1 MPNAFIRKLNDK
13 DGNVILPASRA
24 AGIYFNDD
32 SVLQD
37 YVASEGVMK
46 KALGDKN
53 GKDLTSYVTGLS
65 VNGRTVTYT
74 KGDGTSGTIQTQ
86 DTNTTYSA
94 FKGATSSAAGGTGLV
109 PAPAAGQQTRYLR
122 GDGTW
127 QTPPNT
133 TYSNATTSTDG
144 LMSSEDKTKLDGIAT
159 GANKY
164 THPSYTNRT
173 SGLYKITVDA
183 TGHVSAATAVTK
195 SDITALGIPGQDT
208 NTTYANATT
217 STDGLMSAEDKVK
230 LNGIAAGANKYTHPS
245 YTAKSSGL
253 YKITVDGLGH
263 VSAVASVTKADITA
277 LGIPGSDTNTTYS
290 AFRGATASAAGGSGL
305 VPAPAAGQNTRY
317 LRGDGTWQTPPNT
330 TYGVA
335 TDEANGLMSAAD
347 KAKLDGIASGA
358 NNYAHP
364 TFTARNTGLYQATA
378 NNQGH
383 VSAATAVTKSD
394 ITALGIPGQDT
405 NTTYANATTS
415 KDGLMSS
422 EDKTKL
428 DGIATGANKY
438 THPSYT
444 SRGSGLYKITVD
456 GSGHVSAATAVTK
469 ADITALGIPG
479 SDTNTTYSVF
489 RGATSSAAG
498 SSGLVPAPSTGYTS
512 RYLRGDGTWQTPPN
526 TTYSTFKA
534 ATASAAGGSGLVP
547 APAAGE
553 NDEYLRGDGTWAT
566 PPNTTYT
573 NATSSKAGL
582 MSSTDKAKLDGIA
595 SGANKTTV
603 DTALSTSST
612 NPVRNSVVTTA
623 LNGKAAT
630 SHTHGAA
637 TTSTAGFMSAADKT
651 LLNSLTNS
659 VIVDTSWGSTV
670 SDIP

>member
-24 AGIYFNDD
+24 AGIYFDDD

-37 YVASEGVMK
+37 YVASEGVMN

-53 GKDLTSYVTGLS
+53 GKDLTTYITGLS

-74 KGDGTSGTIQTQ
+74 RGNGTSGTIQTQ

-109 PAPAAGQQTRYLR
+109 PAPTAGQQTRFLR

-144 LMSSEDKTKLDGIAT
+144 LMSSEDKTKLDGIAS

-164 THPSYTNRT
+164 THPSYTNRA
-173 SGLYKITVDA
+173 SGLYKITVDT

-245 YTAKSSGL
+245 YTARTSGL
-253 YKITVDGLGH
+253 YKITVDGSGH

-290 AFRGATASAAGGSGL
+290 AFKGATSSAAGGTGL
-305 VPAPAAGQNTRY
+305 VPAPAA
-317 LRGDGTWQTPPNT
+317 
-330 TYGVA
+330 
-335 TDEANGLMSAAD
+335 
-347 KAKLDGIASGA
+347 
-358 NNYAHP
+358 
-364 TFTARNTGLYQATA
+364 
-378 NNQGH
+378 
-383 VSAATAVTKSD
+383 
-394 ITALGIPGQDT
+394 
-405 NTTYANATTS
+405 
-415 KDGLMSS
+415 
-422 EDKTKL
+422 
-428 DGIATGANKY
+428 
-438 THPSYT
+438 
-444 SRGSGLYKITVD
+444 
-456 GSGHVSAATAVTK
+456 
-469 ADITALGIPG
+469 
-479 SDTNTTYSVF
+479 
-489 RGATSSAAG
+489 
-498 SSGLVPAPSTGYTS
+498 GYTS

-534 ATASAAGGSGLVP
+534 ATASVAGGSGLVP

-612 NPVRNSVVTTA
+612 NPVRNSVVTNA
-623 LNGKAAT
+623 LNGKAST

-651 LLNSLTNS
+651 LLNSLSNS

>member
-24 AGIYFNDD
+24 AGIYFDDD

-37 YVASEGVMK
+37 YVASKGVMK

-65 VNGRTVTYT
+65 VNGRTITFT
-74 KGDGTSGTIQTQ
+74 RGNGTSGTIQTQ

-109 PAPAAGQQTRYLR
+109 PAPTAGQQTRFLR

-133 TYSNATTSTDG
+133 TYNNATTSADG

-253 YKITVDGLGH
+253 YKITVDALGH
-263 VSAVASVTKADITA
+263 VSAVASVTKSDITA

-290 AFRGATASAAGGSGL
+290 AFKGATASAAGGSGL

-335 TDEANGLMSAAD
+335 TDETNGLMSAAD

-364 TFTARNTGLYQATA
+364 TFTARNAGLYKITV

-383 VSAATAVTKSD
+383 VTAATAVVKGD
-394 ITALGIPGQDT
+394 ITALGIPST
-405 NTTYANATTS
+405 NTTYNNATTS
-415 KDGLMSS
+415 TDGLMSS

-444 SRGSGLYKITVD
+444 ARTSGLYKITVD
-456 GSGHVSAATAVTK
+456 TSGHVSAVTAVTK

-479 SDTNTTYSVF
+479 QDTNTTYSAF
-489 RGATSSAAG
+489 KGATASVAG
-498 SSGLVPAPSTGYTS
+498 GTGLVPAPAAGYTS

-603 DTALSTSST
+603 DTALSTTST

-651 LLNSLTNS
+651 LLNSLSNS
-659 VIVDTSWGSTV
+659 VVVDTSWGSTV

>member
-24 AGIYFNDD
+24 AGIYFEDD

-37 YVASEGVMK
+37 YVASEGVMN

-53 GKDLTSYVTGLS
+53 GKDLTTYITGLS
-65 VNGRTVTYT
+65 VNGRTVTFT
-74 KGDGTSGTIQTQ
+74 RGNGTSGSIQTQ

-109 PAPAAGQQTRYLR
+109 PAPAAGQQARFLR

-133 TYSNATTSTDG
+133 TYGNATTSTDG

-164 THPSYTNRT
+164 THPSYTNR
-173 SGLYKITVDA
+173 
-183 TGHVSAATAVTK
+183 
-195 SDITALGIPGQDT
+195 
-208 NTTYANATT
+208 
-217 STDGLMSAEDKVK
+217 
-230 LNGIAAGANKYTHPS
+230 
-245 YTAKSSGL
+245 SSGL
-253 YKITVDGLGH
+253 YKITVDG
-263 VSAVASVTKADITA
+263 
-277 LGIPGSDTNTTYS
+277 
-290 AFRGATASAAGGSGL
+290 
-305 VPAPAAGQNTRY
+305 
-317 LRGDGTWQTPPNT
+317 
-330 TYGVA
+330 
-335 TDEANGLMSAAD
+335 
-347 KAKLDGIASGA
+347 
-358 NNYAHP
+358 
-364 TFTARNTGLYQATA
+364 
-378 NNQGH
+378 QGH

-394 ITALGIPGQDT
+394 ITALGIPAQDT
-405 NTTYANATTS
+405 NTTYVAATDDADGLMSAEDKAKLDGISAGANAYTHPSFTARNSGLYKITVNNQGHVSAATAVVKSDITALGIPSTNTTYNNATTS
-415 KDGLMSS
+415 TDGLMSS

-438 THPSYT
+438 VHPSYT
-444 SRGSGLYKITVD
+444 SRTSGLYKITVD
-456 GSGHVSAATAVTK
+456 GSGHVSAVTAVTK
-469 ADITALGIPG
+469 TDITNLGIPG

-489 RGATSSAAG
+489 KGATSSAAG
-498 SSGLVPAPSTGYTS
+498 SSGLVPAPASGYTS

-566 PPNTTYT
+566 PPNTTYG
-573 NATSSKAGL
+573 NATTSTAGL
-582 MSSTDKAKLDGIA
+582 MSAADKTKLDGIA
-595 SGANKTTV
+595 TGATKITV
-603 DTALSTSST
+603 DSSLSTSSS
-612 NPVRNSVVTTA
+612 NPVRNSVVTNA
-623 LNGKAAT
+623 LNGKAST
-630 SHTHGAA
+630 SHTHSAA

-651 LLNSLTNS
+651 LLNSLSNS
-659 VIVDTSWGSTV
+659 VVVDTSWGSAV

>member
-37 YVASEGVMK
+37 YVANEGVMK

-53 GKDLTSYVTGLS
+53 GKDLTTYITGLS
-65 VNGRTVTYT
+65 VNGRTVTFT
-74 KGDGTSGTIQTQ
+74 RGNGTSGTIQTQ

-109 PAPAAGQQTRYLR
+109 PAPTAGQQTRYLR

-144 LMSSEDKTKLDGIAT
+144 LMSSEDKTKLDGIAS

-173 SGLYKITVDA
+173 SGLYKITVDT

-217 STDGLMSAEDKVK
+217 STDGLMSSEDKAK
-230 LNGIAAGANKYTHPS
+230 LNGIASGANKYTHPS

-253 YKITVDGLGH
+253 YKITVDALGH
-263 VSAVASVTKADITA
+263 VSAVAS
-277 LGIPGSDTNTTYS
+277 
-290 AFRGATASAAGGSGL
+290 
-305 VPAPAAGQNTRY
+305 
-317 LRGDGTWQTPPNT
+317 
-330 TYGVA
+330 
-335 TDEANGLMSAAD
+335 
-347 KAKLDGIASGA
+347 
-358 NNYAHP
+358 
-364 TFTARNTGLYQATA
+364 
-378 NNQGH
+378 
-383 VSAATAVTKSD
+383 
-394 ITALGIPGQDT
+394 
-405 NTTYANATTS
+405 
-415 KDGLMSS
+415 
-422 EDKTKL
+422 
-428 DGIATGANKY
+428 
-438 THPSYT
+438 
-444 SRGSGLYKITVD
+444 
-456 GSGHVSAATAVTK
+456 VTK

-582 MSSTDKAKLDGIA
+582 MSSTDKKKLDGIA

-603 DTALSTSST
+603 DTALSTTST

-623 LNGKAAT
+623 LNGKAST
-630 SHTHGAA
+630 SHTHSAA
-637 TTSTAGFMSAADKT
+637 TTSKAGFMSAADKT
-651 LLNSLTNS
+651 LLNSLSNS
-659 VIVDTSWGSTV
+659 VVVDTSWGSTV

>member
-24 AGIYFNDD
+24 AGIYFDDD

-65 VNGRTVTYT
+65 VNGRTVTFT

-109 PAPAAGQQTRYLR
+109 PAPAQGDQAKFLKA
-122 GDGTW
+122 DGTW

-133 TYSNATTSTDG
+133 TYNNATTSTDG
-144 LMSSEDKTKLDGIAT
+144 LMSSEDKTKLDGIET

-195 SDITALGIPGQDT
+195 TDITNLGIPGQDT
-208 NTTYANATT
+208 NTTYAPATDD
-217 STDGLMSAEDKVK
+217 TDGLMSSEDKVK
-230 LNGIAAGANKYTHPS
+230 LDGITAGANKYTHPS
-245 YTAKSSGL
+245 YTTRSSGL
-253 YKITVDGLGH
+253 YKITVDGL
-263 VSAVASVTKADITA
+263 
-277 LGIPGSDTNTTYS
+277 
-290 AFRGATASAAGGSGL
+290 
-305 VPAPAAGQNTRY
+305 
-317 LRGDGTWQTPPNT
+317 
-330 TYGVA
+330 
-335 TDEANGLMSAAD
+335 
-347 KAKLDGIASGA
+347 
-358 NNYAHP
+358 
-364 TFTARNTGLYQATA
+364 
-378 NNQGH
+378 
-383 VSAATAVTKSD
+383 
-394 ITALGIPGQDT
+394 
-405 NTTYANATTS
+405 
-415 KDGLMSS
+415 
-422 EDKTKL
+422 
-428 DGIATGANKY
+428 
-438 THPSYT
+438 
-444 SRGSGLYKITVD
+444 
-456 GSGHVSAATAVTK
+456 GHVSAATAVTK

-479 SDTNTTYSVF
+479 SDTNTTYSPF
-489 RGATSSAAG
+489 KGATASAAG
-498 SSGLVPAPSTGYTS
+498 GSGLVPAPAVGQDT

-526 TTYSTFKA
+526 TTYGVATSEDNGLMSAADKEKLDGIANGANNYTHPSYTSRTSGLYKITVDASGHVSAVTAVTKSDITALGIPGSDTNTTYSTFIGA
-534 ATASAAGGSGLVP
+534 GSYAAGGSGLVP

-566 PPNTTYT
+566 PPNTTYS
-573 NATSSKAGL
+573 NATSYTSGL
-582 MSSTDKAKLDGIA
+582 MSSADKEKLDGIA

-603 DTALSTSST
+603 DTALSSYSS
-612 NPVRNSVVTTA
+612 NPVRNSVVTNA
-623 LNGKAAT
+623 LNGKAST
-630 SHTHGAA
+630 SHTHSTA
-637 TTSTAGFMSAADKT
+637 TTYSAGFMSASDKT

>member
-32 SVLQD
+32 SILQD

-53 GKDLTSYVTGLS
+53 GKDLTTYITGLS

-74 KGDGTSGTIQTQ
+74 RGNGTSGTIQTQ

-127 QTPPNT
+127 QNPPNT

-290 AFRGATASAAGGSGL
+290 AFKGATASAAGGAGL

-358 NNYAHP
+358 NAYTHP
-364 TFTARNTGLYQATA
+364 SFTARNSGLYKITV

-383 VSAATAVTKSD
+383 VTAATAVVKGD
-394 ITALGIPGQDT
+394 ITALGIPST
-405 NTTYANATTS
+405 NTTYTNATTS

-438 THPSYT
+438 VHPSYT
-444 SRGSGLYKITVD
+444 SRTSGLYKITVD
-456 GSGHVSAATAVTK
+456 GSGHVSAVTAVTK
-469 ADITALGIPG
+469 TDITNLGIPG

-489 RGATSSAAG
+489 KGATSSAAG
-498 SSGLVPAPSTGYTS
+498 GTGLVPAPAAGYTA

-566 PPNTTYT
+566 PPNTTYS
-573 NATSSKAGL
+573 NATTSTAGL
-582 MSSTDKAKLDGIA
+582 MSAADKTKLNGIA
-595 SGANKTTV
+595 TGATKVIV
-603 DTALSTSST
+603 DPSLSSSSS
-612 NPVRNSVVTTA
+612 NPVRNSAVTTA
-623 LNGKAAT
+623 LNGKAST
-630 SHTHGAA
+630 SHTHSAA

-651 LLNSLTNS
+651 LLNSLSNS
-659 VIVDTSWGSTV
+659 VVVDTSWGSAV

>member
-13 DGNVILPASRA
+13 EGNVILPASRA
-24 AGIYFNDD
+24 AGIYFDDD

-37 YVASEGVMK
+37 YVASEGVMN

-53 GKDLTSYVTGLS
+53 GKDLTTYITGLS
-65 VNGRTVTYT
+65 VNGKTITYT
-74 KGDGTSGTIQTQ
+74 RGNGTSGTIQTQ

-109 PAPAAGQQTRYLR
+109 PAPAAGQQARFLR

-133 TYSNATTSTDG
+133 TYNNATTSTDG

-173 SGLYKITVDA
+173 SGLYKITVDT

-195 SDITALGIPGQDT
+195 ADITALGIPGQDT
-208 NTTYANATT
+208 NTTYAPATDD
-217 STDGLMSAEDKVK
+217 TDGLMSAEDKVK
-230 LNGIAAGANKYTHPS
+230 LDGIADGANKYTHPS
-245 YTAKSSGL
+245 YTAKGSGL
-253 YKITVDGLGH
+253 YKITVDGMGH
-263 VSAVASVTKADITA
+263 VSAVASVTKSDITA

-290 AFRGATASAAGGSGL
+290 AFKGATATAAGGAGL
-305 VPAPAAGQNTRY
+305 VPAPASGQNTRY

-330 TYGVA
+330 TYNVA
-335 TDEANGLMSAAD
+335 TGEANGLMSAAD

-364 TFTARNTGLYQATA
+364 TFTARNAGLYKITV

-383 VSAATAVTKSD
+383 VSAATAVVKAD
-394 ITALGIPGQDT
+394 ITALGIPST
-405 NTTYANATTS
+405 NTTYNNATTS
-415 KDGLMSS
+415 TDGLMSS

-444 SRGSGLYKITVD
+444 SRTSGLYKITVD
-456 GSGHVSAATAVTK
+456 GSGHVSAVTAVTK
-469 ADITALGIPG
+469 DDITALGIPG
-479 SDTNTTYSVF
+479 SDTNTTYTAF
-489 RGATSSAAG
+489 KGATASAAG
-498 SSGLVPAPSTGYTS
+498 GTGLVPAPAAGQQA
-512 RYLRGDGTWQTPPN
+512 RFLRGDGTWQTPPN

-534 ATASAAGGSGLVP
+534 ATASVAGGSGLVP

-566 PPNTTYT
+566 PTNTTYN
-573 NATSSKAGL
+573 NATTSTAGL

-595 SGANKTTV
+595 TGANKTTV

-612 NPVRNSVVTTA
+612 NPVRNSVVTNA
-623 LNGKAAT
+623 LNGKAST
-630 SHTHGAA
+630 SHTHSAA

-651 LLNSLTNS
+651 LLNSLSNS
-659 VIVDTSWGSTV
+659 VVVDTSWGSAV

>member
-53 GKDLTSYVTGLS
+53 GKDLTTYVTGLS
-65 VNGRTVTYT
+65 VSGRTITYT

-94 FKGATSSAAGGTGLV
+94 FKGATASAAGGTGLV
-109 PAPAAGQQTRYLR
+109 PAPASGQNTRYLR

-144 LMSSEDKTKLDGIAT
+144 LMSSEDKTKLDGIET

-195 SDITALGIPGQDT
+195 TDITNLGIPGQDT
-208 NTTYANATT
+208 NTTYAPATGD
-217 STDGLMSAEDKVK
+217 TDGLMSSEDKTK
-230 LNGIAAGANKYTHPS
+230 LDGIASGANKYTHPS
-245 YTAKSSGL
+245 YTAKASGL
-253 YKITVDGLGH
+253 YKVTVDALGH

-277 LGIPGSDTNTTYS
+277 LGIPGSDTNTTY
-290 AFRGATASAAGGSGL
+290 AVFKGATASAAGGTGL
-305 VPAPAAGQNTRY
+305 VPAPAVGQNTRF

-335 TDEANGLMSAAD
+335 TGETNGLMSAAD
-347 KAKLDGIASGA
+347 KTKLDGIASGA

-364 TFTARNTGLYQATA
+364 TFTARDAGLYKITV

-383 VSAATAVTKSD
+383 VTAATAVVKGD
-394 ITALGIPGQDT
+394 ITALGIPST
-405 NTTYANATTS
+405 NTTYNNATTS
-415 KDGLMSS
+415 TDGLMSS

-444 SRGSGLYKITVD
+444 ARTSGLYKITVD
-456 GSGHVSAATAVTK
+456 ATGHVSAVTAVTK

-479 SDTNTTYSVF
+479 SDTNTTYSAF
-489 RGATSSAAG
+489 KGATASVAG
-498 SSGLVPAPSTGYTS
+498 GTGLVPAPAAGYTS

-534 ATASAAGGSGLVP
+534 ATASVAGGSGLVP

-566 PPNTTYT
+566 PTNTTYN
-573 NATSSKAGL
+573 NATTSTAGL
-582 MSSTDKAKLDGIA
+582 MSAADKSKLDGIA
-595 SGANKTTV
+595 TGANKTTV

-623 LNGKAAT
+623 LNGKAST
-630 SHTHGAA
+630 SHTHSAA

-659 VIVDTSWGSTV
+659 VIVDTSWGSAV

>member
-13 DGNVILPASRA
+13 EGNVILPASRA
-24 AGIYFNDD
+24 AGIYFDDD
-32 SVLQD
+32 SILQD
-37 YVASEGVMK
+37 YVASKGVMN

-65 VNGRTVTYT
+65 VNGKTVTFT
-74 KGDGTSGTIQTQ
+74 RGDGTSGTIQTQ

-109 PAPAAGQQTRYLR
+109 PAPTAGQQARFLR

-173 SGLYKITVDA
+173 SGLYKITVDT

-208 NTTYANATT
+208 NTTYAPATDD
-217 STDGLMSAEDKVK
+217 TDGLMSSEDKVK
-230 LNGIAAGANKYTHPS
+230 LDGITAGANKYTHPS
-245 YTAKSSGL
+245 YAAKSSGL

-263 VSAVASVTKADITA
+263 VSAVASVTKSDITA
-277 LGIPGSDTNTTYS
+277 LGIPGQDTNTTYN
-290 AFRGATASAAGGSGL
+290 AFKGASASAAGGAGL
-305 VPAPAAGQNTRY
+305 VPAPAQGDQAKF
-317 LRGDGTWQTPPNT
+317 LKADGTWQTPPNT

-358 NNYAHP
+358 N
-364 TFTARNTGLYQATA
+364 
-378 NNQGH
+378 
-383 VSAATAVTKSD
+383 
-394 ITALGIPGQDT
+394 
-405 NTTYANATTS
+405 
-415 KDGLMSS
+415 
-422 EDKTKL
+422 
-428 DGIATGANKY
+428 KY

-444 SRGSGLYKITVD
+444 SRTSGLYKITVD
-456 GSGHVSAATAVTK
+456 ASGHVSAVTAVTK
-469 ADITALGIPG
+469 TDITNLGIPG
-479 SDTNTTYSVF
+479 SDTNTTYSAF
-489 RGATSSAAG
+489 KGATASAAG
-498 SSGLVPAPSTGYTS
+498 TSGLVPAPSTGYTS

-526 TTYSTFKA
+526 TTYSNFKA

-566 PPNTTYT
+566 PPNTTYS
-573 NATSSKAGL
+573 NATTSTAGL

-603 DTALSTSST
+603 DTSLSTTST

-623 LNGKAAT
+623 LNGKAST

-651 LLNSLTNS
+651 LLNSLSNS
-659 VIVDTSWGSTV
+659 VIVDTSWGSAV

>member
-24 AGIYFNDD
+24 AGIYFDDD

-37 YVASEGVMK
+37 YVASKGVMN

-65 VNGRTVTYT
+65 VNGRTVTFT
-74 KGDGTSGTIQTQ
+74 RGNGTSGTIQTQ

-109 PAPAAGQQTRYLR
+109 PAPAQGDQAKFLKA
-122 GDGTW
+122 DGTW

-133 TYSNATTSTDG
+133 TYNNATTSTDG
-144 LMSSEDKTKLDGIAT
+144 LMSSEDKTKLDGIEK

-164 THPSYTNRT
+164 THPSYTNHA
-173 SGLYKITVDA
+173 SGLYKVTVDA

-195 SDITALGIPGQDT
+195 NDITALGIPGQDT
-208 NTTYANATT
+208 NTTY
-217 STDGLMSAEDKVK
+217 STFIG
-230 LNGIAAGANKYTHPS
+230 
-245 YTAKSSGL
+245 
-253 YKITVDGLGH
+253 
-263 VSAVASVTKADITA
+263 
-277 LGIPGSDTNTTYS
+277 
-290 AFRGATASAAGGSGL
+290 
-305 VPAPAAGQNTRY
+305 
-317 LRGDGTWQTPPNT
+317 
-330 TYGVA
+330 
-335 TDEANGLMSAAD
+335 
-347 KAKLDGIASGA
+347 
-358 NNYAHP
+358 
-364 TFTARNTGLYQATA
+364 
-378 NNQGH
+378 
-383 VSAATAVTKSD
+383 
-394 ITALGIPGQDT
+394 
-405 NTTYANATTS
+405 
-415 KDGLMSS
+415 
-422 EDKTKL
+422 
-428 DGIATGANKY
+428 
-438 THPSYT
+438 
-444 SRGSGLYKITVD
+444 
-456 GSGHVSAATAVTK
+456 
-469 ADITALGIPG
+469 
-479 SDTNTTYSVF
+479 
-489 RGATSSAAG
+489 AG
-498 SSGLVPAPSTGYTS
+498 SY
-512 RYLRGDGTWQTPPN
+512 
-526 TTYSTFKA
+526 
-534 ATASAAGGSGLVP
+534 AAGGSGLVP

-623 LNGKAAT
+623 LNGKAST

-651 LLNSLTNS
+651 LLNSLSNS

>member
-37 YVASEGVMK
+37 YVASEGVMN

-65 VNGRTVTYT
+65 VNGRTITFT
-74 KGDGTSGTIQTQ
+74 RGNGTSGTIQTQ

-109 PAPAAGQQTRYLR
+109 PAPAAGQQARYLR

-133 TYSNATTSTDG
+133 TYGNATTSTDG

-164 THPSYTNRT
+164 THPSYTNRA

-183 TGHVSAATAVTK
+183 QGHVSAAAAVTK
-195 SDITALGIPGQDT
+195 SDITALGIPAQDT
-208 NTTYANATT
+208 NTTYAPATDD
-217 STDGLMSAEDKVK
+217 TDGLMSAEDKAK
-230 LNGIAAGANKYTHPS
+230 LDGIASGANKYTHPS
-245 YTAKSSGL
+245 YTTRASGL
-253 YKITVDGLGH
+253 YKITVDGMGH
-263 VSAVASVTKADITA
+263 VSAVTSVTKSDITA

-290 AFRGATASAAGGSGL
+290 AFKGATASTAGGSGL
-305 VPAPAAGQNTRY
+305 VPAPASGQNTRY

-358 NNYAHP
+358 NNYTHP
-364 TFTARNTGLYQATA
+364 SFTARNSGLYKITV

-383 VSAATAVTKSD
+383 VTAATAVVKSD
-394 ITALGIPGQDT
+394 ITALGIPST
-405 NTTYANATTS
+405 NTTYNNATTS
-415 KDGLMSS
+415 TDGLMSS

-444 SRGSGLYKITVD
+444 SRASGLYKITVD
-456 GSGHVSAATAVTK
+456 ASGHVSAVTAVTK
-469 ADITALGIPG
+469 NDITALGIPG
-479 SDTNTTYSVF
+479 SDT
-489 RGATSSAAG
+489 
-498 SSGLVPAPSTGYTS
+498 
-512 RYLRGDGTWQTPPN
+512 N

-566 PPNTTYT
+566 PPNTTY
-573 NATSSKAGL
+573 NAATTTTAGL
-582 MSSTDKAKLDGIA
+582 MSAADKVKLNGIA
-595 SGANKTTV
+595 TGATKVTV
-603 DTALSTSST
+603 DSSLSSTSA
-612 NPVRNSVVTTA
+612 NPVRNSVIYSA
-623 LNGKAAT
+623 LNGKAST
-630 SHTHGAA
+630 SHTHSAA

-651 LLNSLTNS
+651 LLNSLSNS
-659 VIVDTSWGSTV
+659 VVVDTSWGSAV

>member
-37 YVASEGVMK
+37 YVASEGVMN

-53 GKDLTSYVTGLS
+53 GKDLTTYITGLS

-74 KGDGTSGTIQTQ
+74 RGNGTSGTIQTQ

-109 PAPAAGQQTRYLR
+109 PAPTAGQQTRYLR

-290 AFRGATASAAGGSGL
+290 AFKGATSSAAGGSGL
-305 VPAPAAGQNTRY
+305 VPAPAAGQNTRF

-364 TFTARNTGLYQATA
+364 TFTARNAGLYKITV

-383 VSAATAVTKSD
+383 VTAATAVVKGD
-394 ITALGIPGQDT
+394 ITALGIPST
-405 NTTYANATTS
+405 NTTYNNATTS
-415 KDGLMSS
+415 TDGLMSS

-444 SRGSGLYKITVD
+444 ARTSGLYKITVD
-456 GSGHVSAATAVTK
+456 ASGHVSAVTTVTK

-479 SDTNTTYSVF
+479 SDTNTTYSAF
-489 RGATSSAAG
+489 KGATSSAAG
-498 SSGLVPAPSTGYTS
+498 GTGLVPAPAAGYTS

-566 PPNTTYT
+566 PPNTTYG
-573 NATSSKAGL
+573 NATTSTAGL
-582 MSSTDKAKLDGIA
+582 MSAADKVKLNGIA

-659 VIVDTSWGSTV
+659 VIVDTSWGSAV

>member
-24 AGIYFNDD
+24 AGIYFDDD

-37 YVASEGVMK
+37 YVASEGVMN

-65 VNGRTVTYT
+65 VNGRTITFT
-74 KGDGTSGTIQTQ
+74 RGNGTSGTIQTQ

-109 PAPAAGQQTRYLR
+109 PAPTAGQQTRFLR

-164 THPSYTNRT
+164 THPSYTNRA
-173 SGLYKITVDA
+173 SGLYKITVDT

-245 YTAKSSGL
+245 YTAKASGL
-253 YKITVDGLGH
+253 YKVTVDALGH
-263 VSAVASVTKADITA
+263 VSAVASVTKSDITA

-290 AFRGATASAAGGSGL
+290 AFRGATASAAGGAGL

-347 KAKLDGIASGA
+347 KAKLDGIANGA

-364 TFTARNTGLYQATA
+364 TFTARNAGLYKITV

-383 VSAATAVTKSD
+383 VTAATAVVKGD
-394 ITALGIPGQDT
+394 ITALGIPST
-405 NTTYANATTS
+405 NTTYNNATTS
-415 KDGLMSS
+415 TDGLMSS
-422 EDKTKL
+422 EDKVKL
-428 DGIATGANKY
+428 NGIAAGANKY

-444 SRGSGLYKITVD
+444 ARTSGLYKITVD
-456 GSGHVSAATAVTK
+456 TSGHVSAVTSVTK

-479 SDTNTTYSVF
+479 SDTNTTYSAF
-489 RGATSSAAG
+489 KGATSSAAG
-498 SSGLVPAPSTGYTS
+498 TSGLVPAPASGYTS

-582 MSSTDKAKLDGIA
+582 MSAADKKKLDGIA
-595 SGANKTTV
+595 AGANKTTV
-603 DTALSTSST
+603 DTSLSTTST
-612 NPVRNSVVTTA
+612 NPVRNSVVTNA
-623 LNGKAAT
+623 LNGKAST
-630 SHTHGAA
+630 SHTHSAA

-651 LLNSLTNS
+651 LLNSLSNS
-659 VIVDTSWGSTV
+659 VVVDPSWGSAV